1 MKKITALIASLILAL
16 GICIIPASA
25 AGAGKITAANAA
37 GKQGDTVTVDVG
49 IASNPGLITF
59 RISVSYDS
67 DLELTD
73 VSDSKLL
80 SGWTTPSPTIS
91 SPYTLRWA
99 DSLSTT
105 NNSANGRI
113 VTLSFKIKDGAAV
126 GNKTVT
132 VKFIESRGA
141 DGGKNTFSDATATV
155 SVTCR
160 SHSYGSWAKVNDGSH
175 KRTCSACGHE
185 ETGSHTWN
193 GGTVTKPATCKEA
206 GNRKYTCTACGAEKS
221 ETIPKGTTHSWGSFK
236 VTKQPT
242 CTAPGTQTRT
252 CSVCGATDT
261 ATVNATGHSMGSWT
275 TTKAPTCTAAGE
287 QTRSCSKCSH
297 KETKTV
303 NALGHSFSSPTVT
316 KQPTCTSAG
325 EETGKCTRCG
335 ATTSQS
341 IAPTGHSFGAWYDDT
356 AATCTEGG
364 IMKRVCTKCNAAETR
379 STDAL
384 GHDFENPTIV
394 KEATISEPGLKEGK
408 CRRCGET
415 TSEVIPCSAKDPAT
429 GTEFSA
435 DEGVFSAGTEL
446 KVEETAKDDPT
457 FESVKNIL
465 KDVSGEFKLYDV
477 SATLNGS
484 DVQPNGKV
492 KVKFAVPEGYGSNIS
507 VNVINADGTYR
518 TVDSI
523 LSEDGS
529 FITAE
534 LDTLGSIA
542 ICKLGASAGNDGSSD
557 SSTNQPAGTS
567 SQPDS
572 KVKSG
577 SHTWLIVLIVIVVVA
592 AAGVGI
598 FFVMKKKKA

>member
-1 MKKITALIASLILAL
+1 MTTLGKQAFAFCEIKSLTIGDNVTSIKNDAFLSCKITDLYISEGSKTINPTLTE
-16 GICIIPASA
+16 ICKHNLEKVYIPKSV
-25 AGAGKITAANAA
+25 TA
-37 GKQGDTVTVDVG
+37 
-49 IASNPGLITF
+49 
-59 RISVSYDS
+59 IS
-67 DLELTD
+67 E
-73 VSDSKLL
+73 
-80 SGWTTPSPTIS
+80 
-91 SPYTLRWA
+91 
-99 DSLSTT
+99 
-105 NNSANGRI
+105 
-113 VTLSFKIKDGAAV
+113 
-126 GNKTVT
+126 
-132 VKFIESRGA
+132 
-141 DGGKNTFSDATATV
+141 NTFSDCGKLTDVYYEGSSDEWNRVTISSQNDALKNSKLHCNSDVVMPEDKRFIKCASPKDHNFGDWLVTV
-155 SVTCR
+155 
-160 SHSYGSWAKVNDGSH
+160 
-175 KRTCSACGHE
+175 HE
-185 ETGSHTWN
+185 
-193 GGTVTKPATCKEA
+193 
-206 GNRKYTCTACGAEKS
+206 
-221 ETIPKGTTHSWGSFK
+221 
-236 VTKQPT
+236 
-242 CTAPGTQTRT
+242 
-252 CSVCGATDT
+252 
-261 ATVNATGHSMGSWT
+261 
-275 TTKAPTCTAAGE
+275 
-287 QTRSCSKCSH
+287 
-297 KETKTV
+297 
-303 NALGHSFSSPTVT
+303 
-316 KQPTCTSAG
+316 
-325 EETGKCTRCG
+325 
-335 ATTSQS
+335 
-341 IAPTGHSFGAWYDDT
+341 
-356 AATCTEGG
+356 TCTEQGVAER
-364 IMKRVCTKCNAAETR
+364 ICKRCGEIETKV
-379 STDAL
+379 TDAL

-534 LDTLGSIA
+534 LDALGSIA

-577 SHTWLIVLIVIVVVA
+577 SYTWLIVLIVIVVVA

>member
-1 MKKITALIASLILAL
+1 MKKILSVIAAL
-16 GICIIPASA
+16 CIMLSFAIPASA
-25 AGAGKITAANAA
+25 AG
-37 GKQGDTVTVDVG
+37 
-49 IASNPGLITF
+49 
-59 RISVSYDS
+59 ISVS
-67 DLELTD
+67 
-73 VSDSKLL
+73 L
-80 SGWTTPSPTIS
+80 SG
-91 SPYTLRWA
+91 
-99 DSLSTT
+99 STT
-105 NNSANGRI
+105 
-113 VTLSFKIKDGAAV
+113 VTADGSVTYTVNLSGAQKCTGGSVAITVGDKLEVTSGEFLKDGSILANFDLAK
-126 GNKTVT
+126 NKGAIAFKDKVDLNGGFFRFT
-132 VKFIESRGA
+132 VKAKEA
-141 DGGKNTFSDATATV
+141 AKDGQAV
-155 SVTCR
+155 SVTVTLADGTSDSGSSTLKIICAN
-160 SHSYGSWAKVNDGSH
+160 HSYGSWAKVNDGSH

-206 GNRKYTCTACGAEKS
+206 GNRKYTCTACGAEKN

-364 IMKRVCTKCNAAETR
+364 IMKRVCTKCNAVETR

-534 LDTLGSIA
+534 LDALGSIA